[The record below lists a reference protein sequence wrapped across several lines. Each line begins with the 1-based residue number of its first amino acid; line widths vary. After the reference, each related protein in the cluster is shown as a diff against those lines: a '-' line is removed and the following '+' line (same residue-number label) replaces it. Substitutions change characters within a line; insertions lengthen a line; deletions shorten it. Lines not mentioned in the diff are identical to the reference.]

1 MNLFKRLV
9 IALEKIADKKDDYKM
24 LSSELKEVMLF
35 NIRLQEKMMGRL
47 KIADM
52 QRRYFYLKEKN
63 QKTLTEDEKTEIY
76 VWETNYKDK
85 VEEAGI

>member
-24 LSSELKEVMLF
+24 LSSELKEVMIF
-35 NIRLQEKMMGRL
+35 NTLLQEKMMKRL
-47 KIADM
+47 KIADI
-52 QRRYFYLKEKN
+52 QRRYFYLKEKS
-63 QKTLTEDEKTEIY
+63 QETLTEDEKTEIL

-85 VEEAGI
+85 VAEAGI

>member
-47 KIADM
+47 KIADI

-63 QKTLTEDEKTEIY
+63 QETLTEDEKTEIS
-76 VWETNYKDK
+76 VWETNFKDK
-85 VEEAGI
+85 VAEAGI

>member
-9 IALEKIADKKDDYKM
+9 IALEKIAEKKDDYKM

-47 KIADM
+47 KIADI
-52 QRRYFYLKEKN
+52 QRRYFYLKGKN
-63 QKTLTEDEKTEIY
+63 QEILTEDEKTEIY

-85 VEEAGI
+85 VAEAGI

>member
-63 QKTLTEDEKTEIY
+63 QETLTEDEKTEIY

>member
-9 IALEKIADKKDDYKM
+9 IALEKIADKKNDYQE
-24 LSSELKEVMLF
+24 LSKELKDVMIF

-47 KIADM
+47 KIAEI

-63 QKTLTEDEKTEIY
+63 QETLTEDEKTEIS

>member
-1 MNLFKRLV
+1 MNLFRRLV

-24 LSSELKEVMLF
+24 LSSELKEVLLF

-47 KIADM
+47 KIADI

-63 QKTLTEDEKTEIY
+63 QETLTEDEKTEIS

-85 VEEAGI
+85 VAEAGI

>member
-9 IALEKIADKKDDYKM
+9 VALEKIADKKDDYKM
-24 LSSELKEVMLF
+24 LSSELKEVMSF

-47 KIADM
+47 KIADI

-63 QKTLTEDEKTEIY
+63 QETLTEDEKTEIS

-85 VEEAGI
+85 VAEAGI

>member
-9 IALEKIADKKDDYKM
+9 IALEKIADKKNDYQE
-24 LSSELKEVMLF
+24 LSKELKEVMLF

-47 KIADM
+47 KIADI

-63 QKTLTEDEKTEIY
+63 QETLTEDEKTEIS

-85 VEEAGI
+85 VAEAGI

>member
-9 IALEKIADKKDDYKM
+9 IALEKIADKKNDYQE
-24 LSSELKEVMLF
+24 LSKELKDVMIF

-47 KIADM
+47 KIADI

-63 QKTLTEDEKTEIY
+63 QETLTEDEKTEIS
-76 VWETNYKDK
+76 VWETNFKDK
-85 VEEAGI
+85 VAEAGI

>member
-9 IALEKIADKKDDYKM
+9 VALEKIADKKDDYKM

-47 KIADM
+47 KIADI

-63 QKTLTEDEKTEIY
+63 QETLTEDEKTEIS

-85 VEEAGI
+85 VDEAGI

>member
-9 IALEKIADKKDDYKM
+9 IALEKIADKKNDYQE
-24 LSSELKEVMLF
+24 LSKELKEVMLF

-47 KIADM
+47 KIADI

-63 QKTLTEDEKTEIY
+63 QETLTEDEKTEIS

-85 VEEAGI
+85 VAVAGI

>member
-9 IALEKIADKKDDYKM
+9 IALEKIADKKNDYQE
-24 LSSELKEVMLF
+24 LSKELKDVMIF

-47 KIADM
+47 KIAEI

-63 QKTLTEDEKTEIY
+63 QETLTEDEKTEIS
-76 VWETNYKDK
+76 VWETNFKDK
-85 VEEAGI
+85 VAQAGI

>member
-1 MNLFKRLV
+1 MNLFRRLV

-24 LSSELKEVMLF
+24 LSSELKEAMLF

-47 KIADM
+47 KIADI

-63 QKTLTEDEKTEIY
+63 QETLTEDEKTEIS

-85 VEEAGI
+85 VAEAGI